1 MCQEEF
7 CSKESCIDND
17 ADNDDEEMILVK
29 GGTFTMGT
37 DLPIFVNDGEGMW
50 DFFLPNS
57 TELTNYSYPLA
68 PARRVQVSNFLMDK
82 FEVSNMKFAKFVG
95 K

>member
-1 MCQEEF
+1 MTMRAFIFLLFIATTMCQEEF

-37 DLPIFVNDGEGMW
+37 DLPIFVNDGE
-50 DFFLPNS
+50 
-57 TELTNYSYPLA
+57 A